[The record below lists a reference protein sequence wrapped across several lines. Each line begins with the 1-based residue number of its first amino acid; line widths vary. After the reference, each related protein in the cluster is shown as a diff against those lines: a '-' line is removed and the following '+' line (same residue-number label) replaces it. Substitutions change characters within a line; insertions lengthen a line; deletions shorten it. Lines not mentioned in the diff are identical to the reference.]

1 MKKFRKVY
9 FKHKT
14 MKVTNANKALLKAQ
28 CAVPYNVANELAAM
42 EEVSGLQEGLE
53 FAQAILAERF

>member
-1 MKKFRKVY
+1 LDLA
-9 FKHKT
+9 H
-14 MKVTNANKALLKAQ
+14 ANKALLKAQ